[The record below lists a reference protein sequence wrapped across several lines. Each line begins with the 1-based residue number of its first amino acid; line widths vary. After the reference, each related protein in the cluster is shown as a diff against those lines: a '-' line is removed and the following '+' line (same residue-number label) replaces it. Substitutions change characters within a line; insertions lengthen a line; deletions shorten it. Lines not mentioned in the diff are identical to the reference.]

1 MIALGIPYPFV
12 VSRVSLSW
20 REVLV
25 GLEHRWLHP
34 SVPPLLAADSVA
46 ANPDPHPLL
55 IALAGLRADEANRE
69 LVAALAALEPDR
81 ESDSLQR
88 TWAFL
93 VLAWIYEHREYGDPW
108 PALDLAYAE
117 LGYPEEV
124 GGFVGFMPREGPD
137 LGPRLNEERRFKDWK
152 AYLDACQERFVG
164 RASVPLS
171 LA

>member
-1 MIALGIPYPFV
+1 MIALAIPYSFV
-12 VSRVSLSW
+12 VLRVSLSW

-34 SVPPLLAADSVA
+34 SAPPLLAADRVA
-46 ANPDPHPLL
+46 SHPDPHPLL
-55 IALAGLRADEANRE
+55 IALAGLRGDETNRE
-69 LVAALAALEPDR
+69 LVAALAALEP
-81 ESDSLQR
+81 EPEPAALQR

-93 VLAWIYEHREYGDPW
+93 VLAWIYEHRGHGDPW
-108 PALDLAYAE
+108 PAVDLAYAE
-117 LGYPEEV
+117 LGYPEDV
-124 GGFVGFMPREGPD
+124 GVFVGYMPREGPD

-152 AYLDACQERFVG
+152 AYLDACQVRFGG